1 MPNFFISDKNA
12 LGKQKVRAD
21 LILRN
26 RTTKVVQYNPKNYN
40 QKPIL
45 CCNYKPFLRTFTKGV
60 HISLFYDAILSKV
73 PKTNLRTT
81 SAHNIPQILRAKR
94 LFKPKYI
101 MISPV
106 FATKTHPDAK
116 PLGAMKLFKMINLI
130 NGNFI
135 ALGGLNEKRYKLLKK
150 LDFKNKLKGF
160 AGIRNFLLT
169 R

>member
-1 MPNFFISDKNA
+1 
-12 LGKQKVRAD
+12 
-21 LILRN
+21 
-26 RTTKVVQYNPKNYN
+26 
-40 QKPIL
+40 
-45 CCNYKPFLRTFTKGV
+45 
-60 HISLFYDAILSKV
+60 
-73 PKTNLRTT
+73 
-81 SAHNIPQILRAKR
+81 
-94 LFKPKYI
+94 